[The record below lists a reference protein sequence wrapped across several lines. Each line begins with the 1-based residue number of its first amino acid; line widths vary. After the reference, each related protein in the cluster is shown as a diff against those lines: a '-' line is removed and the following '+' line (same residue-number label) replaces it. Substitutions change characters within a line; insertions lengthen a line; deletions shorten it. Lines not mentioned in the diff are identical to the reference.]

1 MNEEQNMQMANLL
14 LDAIDTGMLN
24 ENTIGMFNCWY
35 LNALF
40 EVTRCMSDGK
50 NLYLHIKNYLEN
62 INIHRLKKKEKIIV
76 GFIANDS
83 SSWIG
88 DELFEL
94 FKQSN
99 RFVPYVYLISNH
111 NVQKDE
117 MISEYKENLEY
128 FQQKKNLQVVQ
139 TLDLDTGRQYTWEEV
154 GVKPDLCIWLTSWT
168 ELFREQ
174 YHLLNYPLDVL
185 HMYVPYGFM
194 LAQDK
199 TGRYVFD
206 QYNKLIHNVA
216 WKIFEDS
223 QCAVEMAEKYT
234 FVGSSNAVY
243 TGSPKMDGLYQTH
256 ADIIW
261 DALRR
266 KAGNPTAKKII
277 YAPHHTVS
285 EDDIIVFSTFADN
298 YQIMLSLAKKYGND
312 TVWVFKP
319 HPHLKYKAIQAGI
332 FKDMNEWKEY
342 ENQWRNLQNA
352 DVIDEGMYDEL
363 FVNSDAMILDSVSF
377 LAEYLYVHKPLLQ
390 LMRKEQRYND
400 VGDRLIKVHYVAD
413 GKDEEAIERFLQE
426 VVLGGKDNKRELRE
440 EFFVKNFDY
449 RNIYEKS
456 AAENIFEQIKK
467 CF

>member
-1 MNEEQNMQMANLL
+1 
-14 LDAIDTGMLN
+14 
-24 ENTIGMFNCWY
+24 
-35 LNALF
+35 
-40 EVTRCMSDGK
+40 
-50 NLYLHIKNYLEN
+50 
-62 INIHRLKKKEKIIV
+62 
-76 GFIANDS
+76 
-83 SSWIG
+83 
-88 DELFEL
+88 
-94 FKQSN
+94 
-99 RFVPYVYLISNH
+99 
-111 NVQKDE
+111 
-117 MISEYKENLEY
+117 
-128 FQQKKNLQVVQ
+128 
-139 TLDLDTGRQYTWEEV
+139 
-154 GVKPDLCIWLTSWT
+154 
-168 ELFREQ
+168 
-174 YHLLNYPLDVL
+174 
-185 HMYVPYGFM
+185 
-194 LAQDK
+194 
-199 TGRYVFD
+199 
-206 QYNKLIHNVA
+206 
-216 WKIFEDS
+216 
-223 QCAVEMAEKYT
+223 
-234 FVGSSNAVY
+234 
-243 TGSPKMDGLYQTH
+243 MDGLYQTH

-390 LMRKEQRYND
+390 LTRKEQRYND